1 MAEREKIFPGDTF
14 PVSYECRM
22 PDPDDNRNTYGLPAE
37 PESGFARLKNDQDE
51 FLELGGPGSIIGAVE
66 IVPKTGQTEHDKG
79 ALINYTV
86 SEDFTQTP
94 GDYVL
99 YITAVYEN
107 GIVRTEDR
115 RYKVLDMVG

>member
-1 MAEREKIFPGDTF
+1 
-14 PVSYECRM
+14 M